1 MLCLGA
7 RGEKLLFYP
16 QMTQMTQIFLGVLF
30 CRAAAEALKAQK
42 LRQPK
47 GWTTYGNIRQQNIFS
62 FIACIFFFS
71 V

>member
-1 MLCLGA
+1 
-7 RGEKLLFYP
+7 LFRSEGRE
-16 QMTQMTQIFLGVLF
+16 TVVLSADDADDADFLGVLF

-42 LRQPK
+42 LWQPK

-62 FIACIFFFS
+62 FIACFFFFS

>member
-1 MLCLGA
+1 
-7 RGEKLLFYP
+7 
-16 QMTQMTQIFLGVLF
+16 MTQMTQIFLGVLF